1 MIQVLGFCVPE
12 KSSVLSSSSIKK
24 HVSQLKWP
32 MVMGSMLAAWLV
44 THAVMA
50 SQQGVQ
56 RPADM
61 QVSAADPLPDLL
73 QMPEK
78 SWLSH
83 VNVSRRAHAATAD
96 NVDDLSAK
104 PGSYFRVLT
113 RIYGASTEF
122 SAPEHVAQV
131 VDEPMPLNEVEKF
144 HQMETHSPVALARIT
159 SKFGHRPNPVG
170 KGHAFHGGID
180 LGAPAGTPVHAV
192 AAGTVIKAAYDRTYG
207 NVVVINHHNGYK
219 TLYAHASKLMV
230 KAGQKVKAGQQIA
243 QVGSTGRSTGPHL
256 HFEIHRSGRQVDP
269 GPYLAAL

>member
-1 MIQVLGFCVPE
+1 MTQAQGLCAPE
-12 KSSVLSSSSIKK
+12 KSSVLSSSSIK
-24 HVSQLKWP
+24 HHLSQVKGS
-32 MVMGSMLAAWLV
+32 VVVVSMLAAWLV

-50 SQQGVQ
+50 SQRPVQ
-56 RPADM
+56 DPA
-61 QVSAADPLPDLL
+61 VAAEQSPDLL

-83 VNVSRRAHAATAD
+83 VNVSRRAQAAIAGRAD
-96 NVDDLSAK
+96 GLSAE

-122 SAPEHVAQV
+122 ATPEQVAQSA
-131 VDEPMPLNEVEKF
+131 DEPMPLNEVERF
-144 HQMETHSPVALARIT
+144 HQMETYSPVALTRIT
-159 SKFGHRPNPVG
+159 SKFGRRPNPVG

-180 LGAPAGTPVHAV
+180 LGAPTGTPIHAV
-192 AAGTVIKAAYDRTYG
+192 AAGTVIKATYDRTYG
-207 NVVVINHHNGYK
+207 NVVVINHHNGYR

-230 KAGQKVKAGQQIA
+230 KAGQKVKAGQEIA
-243 QVGSTGRSTGPHL
+243 KVGSTGRSTGAHL

>member
-1 MIQVLGFCVPE
+1 MTQVQGLCAPE
-12 KSSVLSSSSIKK
+12 KSSVLNSPSIKHHLSQVK
-24 HVSQLKWP
+24 VS
-32 MVMGSMLAAWLV
+32 VVVVSMLAAWLV

-50 SQQGVQ
+50 SQQSVPGPV
-56 RPADM
+56 DM
-61 QVSAADPLPDLL
+61 QAVADQSPDLL

-83 VNVSRRAHAATAD
+83 VNVSRRAQAAIAD
-96 NVDDLSAK
+96 HVDDLSAE

-122 SAPEHVAQV
+122 TTPEQIAHSA
-131 VDEPMPLNEVEKF
+131 DEPMPLNEVERF
-144 HQMETHSPVALARIT
+144 HQMETHSPVALTRIT
-159 SKFGHRPNPVG
+159 SKFGRRPNPVG

-180 LGAPAGTPVHAV
+180 LGAPTGTPVHAV
-192 AAGTVIKAAYDRTYG
+192 AAGTVIKATYDRTYG

-230 KAGQKVKAGQQIA
+230 KAGQKVKAGQPIA
-243 QVGSTGRSTGPHL
+243 TVGSTGRSTGPHL

-269 GPYLAAL
+269 GPYLAVL